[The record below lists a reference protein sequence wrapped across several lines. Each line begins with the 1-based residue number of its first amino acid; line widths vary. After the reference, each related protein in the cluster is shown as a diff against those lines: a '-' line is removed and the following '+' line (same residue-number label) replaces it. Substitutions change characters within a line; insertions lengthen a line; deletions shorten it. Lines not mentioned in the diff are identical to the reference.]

1 MATSVA
7 AGFNGVIDAG
17 RETCHEPRHEVTDQP
32 LSRGTGIAGDPL
44 QAMASAP
51 STTINQAVDKAKV
64 NHYEASNGNAPVPR
78 GQVSPSF
85 VIRGSSSPMATGA
98 PPYGGSSPLRLDRIN
113 SAEVLG
119 LARGVYFAYLSA
131 CSAGADPL
139 GVVLAAA
146 GGGRVV
152 FEVPVL
158 LPKEQ
163 FVPIEWLRNRSQG
176 RARGSRG
183 SGLGRPPA

>member
-17 RETCHEPRHEVTDQP
+17 RQTRHEPRHEGPDQS
-32 LSRGTGIAGDPL
+32 LSNATGIAGDPL
-44 QAMASAP
+44 QAPATAP
-51 STTINQAVDKAKV
+51 SPTNNQGVQKAK
-64 NHYEASNGNAPVPR
+64 HDEASNGNAPGPR
-78 GQVSPSF
+78 GPLSPSF
-85 VIRGSSSPMATGA
+85 VIRGSSSPMAPGA